1 VGLENQGEV
10 GDSGCL
16 GDGEAEDRG
25 RRRIGAEEELCNRNV
40 GELGW

>member
-10 GDSGCL
+10 GDSDCL
-16 GDGEAEDRG
+16 GGGEDRD
-25 RRRIGAEEELCNRNV
+25 RRIGAKEELCSRNV